1 MKIIE
6 RTIKENKSMFE
17 QMMQM
22 VVKLKQN
29 RQIQDYIE
37 LAKQTEKA
45 LKVYLKLKAIKETGK
60 IVIDSKARKIV
71 SQTEVLESKLK
82 YQLAL

>member
-1 MKIIE
+1 MKTIE

-82 YQLAL
+82 YQLVL

>member
-1 MKIIE
+1 MKTIE

-17 QMMQM
+17 QTMQM
-22 VVKLKQN
+22 VVELKQN

-60 IVIDSKARKIV
+60 IVVDSKARKIV

-82 YQLAL
+82 YQLVL

>member
-6 RTIKENKSMFE
+6 KTIKENKSMFE
-17 QMMQM
+17 QTMQM

-82 YQLAL
+82 YQLVL

>member
-17 QMMQM
+17 QTMQM
-22 VVKLKQN
+22 VVELKQN

-82 YQLAL
+82 YQLVL

>member
-17 QMMQM
+17 QTMQM
-22 VVKLKQN
+22 VVELKQN

-60 IVIDSKARKIV
+60 IVVDSKARKIV

-82 YQLAL
+82 YQLVL

>member
-1 MKIIE
+1 MKTIE

-17 QMMQM
+17 QTMQM
-22 VVKLKQN
+22 VVELKQN

-37 LAKQTEKA
+37 LAKQTKKA
-45 LKVYLKLKAIKETGK
+45 LKLYLKLKAIKETGK
-60 IVIDSKARKIV
+60 IVVDSKARKIV

-82 YQLAL
+82 YQLVL